1 MSHVSEHFLASS
13 ELFCPQVTCT
23 VLSTGRRRTLPVIVK
38 ISDLND
44 NSPVFLATPYS
55 LSLAEDTRV
64 GETVFTGL
72 QASDPDHGGNGQLEY
87 SVVPGDRGSNDGY
100 GYFDIS
106 LPHQVRVVRK
116 SK

>member
-1 MSHVSEHFLASS
+1 M
-13 ELFCPQVTCT
+13 TCT

-72 QASDPDHGGNGQLEY
+72 KASDPDHGGNGQLEY

>member
-1 MSHVSEHFLASS
+1 M
-13 ELFCPQVTCT
+13 
-23 VLSTGRRRTLPVIVK
+23 IVK

-44 NSPVFLATPYS
+44 NGPVFLDTPYS

-72 QASDPDHGGNGQLEY
+72 RASDPDHGGNGQLEY

-106 LPHQVRVVRK
+106 LPHQVRSQDLTMMTDYKQNLYFTQSHTACCVVK
-116 SK
+116 P